1 MALLDWTVISIVK
14 VNLTTTTIE
23 PSTSKKHIFFN
34 RLEPFFFLNQTLYYW
49 KKAYQTKSS
58 TINSNSWYYKKNGNT
73 RVEQTKYPWKEE
85 QENV

>member
-49 KKAYQTKSS
+49 KKGIPNKEQYNKLQFM
-58 TINSNSWYYKKNGNT
+58 ILQKNGNT